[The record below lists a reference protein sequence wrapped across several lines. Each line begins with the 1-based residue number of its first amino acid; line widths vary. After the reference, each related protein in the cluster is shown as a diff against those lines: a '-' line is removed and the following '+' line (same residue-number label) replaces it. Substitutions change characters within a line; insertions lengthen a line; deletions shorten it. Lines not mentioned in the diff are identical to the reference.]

1 MDWELELG
9 GAQAAAIALAVVSGA
24 CLLGLIFWWSRQT
37 RRHATE
43 ASTAEAVALH
53 AAMVRLQDELPQLL
67 RNMTGRL
74 DAKMRALRDLIH
86 EAGSTI
92 EELRRL
98 QAPAARN
105 AESIPDPSYTA
116 PRAVPSDSD
125 PLLAPQSAANVS
137 LDPGESMTTVRRT
150 PDPTELRSQR
160 YAHVYSLADDGL
172 GAAEISAETGM
183 HRGEVEL
190 VLSLRRKRVRADRGG
205 RPEPTHVVSSPEEV
219 TV

>member
-9 GAQAAAIALAVVSGA
+9 GAQAAAIALAVISGA
-24 CLLGLIFWWSRQT
+24 FLLGLIFWWSRQS

-43 ASTAEAVALH
+43 ASTAGAVELH

-67 RNMTGRL
+67 RGMSGRL
-74 DAKMRALRDLIH
+74 DAKMRALSELIH
-86 EAGSTI
+86 EAGGTI

-98 QAPAARN
+98 HTPVARN
-105 AESIPDPSYTA
+105 SDFLPDQPQTS
-116 PRAVPSDSD
+116 PRAVSSDSD
-125 PLLAPQSAANVS
+125 SLIAPQSPATHS
-137 LDPGESMTTVRRT
+137 LDRTESSATAPRT

-190 VLSLRRKRVRADRGG
+190 VLSLRRRRVRVDRGG
-205 RPEPTHVVSSPEEV
+205 RPEPTRVVNSAEEA